1 MSHVEFERML
11 AALLPSPG
19 TTALTLT
26 EFPDGDDQL
35 TRMLESAIRL
45 GEKQSTRLTEIHL
58 PKGRM
63 TATGSSFGDIPVE
76 DGGDVLRL
84 VFAN

>member
-19 TTALTLT
+19 VTSLTLT
-26 EFPDGDDQL
+26 EFPEGDDQL
-35 TRMLESAIRL
+35 ARLLESAIRL
-45 GEKQSTRLTEIHL
+45 GEKQCSRLEEIHL
-58 PKGRM
+58 PTGRM
-63 TATGSSFGDIPVE
+63 AATGAFFKDVPVE

-84 VFAN
+84 VFGT

>member
-1 MSHVEFERML
+1 MSNVEFERML

-26 EFPDGDDQL
+26 EFPEGDDQL

-63 TATGSSFGDIPVE
+63 TAMGSSFQNIPVE

>member
-26 EFPDGDDQL
+26 ELPEGDEQL
-35 TRMLESAIRL
+35 ARMLESAIRL
-45 GEKQSTRLTEIHL
+45 GEKQSSRLCEIHL
-58 PKGRM
+58 PAGRM
-63 TATGSSFGDIPVE
+63 PAIGAFFRDVPVE

-84 VFAN
+84 VFEN

>member
-1 MSHVEFERML
+1 MSHLEFEKML

-19 TTALTLT
+19 KTALTLT
-26 EFPDGDDQL
+26 EVPEGDDQL
-35 TRMLESAIRL
+35 ARMLESAIRL
-45 GEKQSTRLTEIHL
+45 GEKQSSRLCEIHL

-63 TATGSSFGDIPVE
+63 TATGSFFRDVPVE

-84 VFAN
+84 VFEN

>member
-26 EFPDGDDQL
+26 EFPEGDEQL
-35 TRMLESAIRL
+35 QRMLESAIRL
-45 GEKQSTRLTEIHL
+45 GAKQSSRLAEIHL
-58 PKGRM
+58 PTGRLA
-63 TATGSSFGDIPVE
+63 ATGSSFQNIPVE

>member
-11 AALLPSPG
+11 AAMLPCPG
-19 TTALTLT
+19 VTALTLT

-45 GEKQSTRLTEIHL
+45 GEKQSTRLAEIHL
-58 PKGRM
+58 PTGRM
-63 TATGSSFGDIPVE
+63 TATGSSFRDIPVE

-84 VFAN
+84 VFGH

>member
-19 TTALTLT
+19 VTALTLT
-26 EFPDGDDQL
+26 EFPEGDDQL
-35 TRMLESAIRL
+35 MRLLESAFEV
-45 GEKQSTRLTEIHL
+45 GQKQSSRLEEIHL
-58 PKGRM
+58 PTGRM
-63 TATGSSFGDIPVE
+63 AATGAFFREVPVE

-84 VFAN
+84 VFGH